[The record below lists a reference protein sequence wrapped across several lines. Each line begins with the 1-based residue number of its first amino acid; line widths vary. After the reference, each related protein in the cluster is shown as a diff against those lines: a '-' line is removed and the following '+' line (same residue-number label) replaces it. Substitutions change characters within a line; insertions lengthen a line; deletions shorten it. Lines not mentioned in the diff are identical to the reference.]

1 MGDTETEE
9 FGKRNLLSPKSDF
22 VFKLI
27 FGDVKNIEI
36 LRAFLI
42 AALDIPRDE
51 YEKIEFSDPHLKREF
66 EDDKLGILDVLVT
79 TKSGKM
85 IDIEIQV
92 METPAMAE
100 RAMYYAASLLT
111 GQMHSGMGYEK
122 IRKVISILI
131 LDYNMISDSESYH
144 NKYRLYDAD
153 TGSIFTDVLE
163 RHAMELRKLPE
174 GGEGELYD
182 WMKFIG
188 AEREEEFEMIETK
201 SPELKKA
208 VGVLRRLSA
217 DERVRMEA
225 EYRERA
231 RRDHYARM
239 KGSYDKGKLE
249 GLLEGKME
257 GKMDVAKN
265 LLMQGFAPAVI
276 AKVSGLSVEEIE
288 RLR

>member
-1 MGDTETEE
+1 MGDVETEE
-9 FGKRNLLSPKSDF
+9 FEKRNLLSPKSDF

-27 FGDVKNIEI
+27 FGDVRNIEI

-51 YEKIEFSDPHLKREF
+51 YEKIAFGNPNQERQY
-66 EDDKLGILDVLVT
+66 EDDKLAILDVLVT
-79 TKSGKM
+79 TKSGKR

-111 GQMHSGMGYEK
+111 GQMRSGMGYEE

-131 LDYNMISDSESYH
+131 LDYNMIRDSESYH
-144 NKYRLYDAD
+144 NKYRLYDAE
-153 TGSIFTDVLE
+153 TGSVFTDVLE
-163 RHAMELRKLPE
+163 IHTMELRKLPE

-182 WMKFIG
+182 WMRFIG
-188 AEREEEFEMIETK
+188 AEREEEFAMAETK

-208 VGVLRRLSA
+208 VGVLRSLSA
-217 DERVRMEA
+217 DERVRVEA

-239 KGSYDKGKLE
+239 KGAYEKGKV
-249 GLLEGKME
+249 
-257 GKMDVAKN
+257 DVVKN
-265 LLMQGFAPAVI
+265 MLTEGFAPVVI
-276 AKVSGLSVEEIE
+276 AKVSGLPVEEIE
-288 RLR
+288 RLRP